1 MNKEWLFHGT
11 VFHKRFLPKKHAFRY
26 PSIFICFPVS
36 RISELKSRF
45 FSINRFN
52 LFSLKE
58 ADHGNGTGIQQWI
71 STFLKNESVIEADG
85 EIWLMTMPRI
95 LGFVFNPV
103 SFWWCLDKSGD
114 LRAMVC
120 EVNNTFGERHFY
132 LLMTADRGVITEKT
146 ELNCK
151 KAFHVS
157 PFFEVK
163 GEYHFKFLKED
174 ARRTA
179 SIDYKED
186 DISVL
191 KTVVT
196 GTALPISDKILIKTF
211 MSFGLA
217 TLMVVIRINW
227 QALKLFIKGIPFHKK
242 PTRQNQ
248 DITR

>member
-114 LRAMVC
+114 LQ
-120 EVNNTFGERHFY
+120 
-132 LLMTADRGVITEKT
+132 
-146 ELNCK
+146 K
-151 KAFHVS
+151 K
-157 PFFEVK
+157 
-163 GEYHFKFLKED
+163 
-174 ARRTA
+174 
-179 SIDYKED
+179 I
-186 DISVL
+186 
-191 KTVVT
+191 
-196 GTALPISDKILIKTF
+196 
-211 MSFGLA
+211 
-217 TLMVVIRINW
+217 
-227 QALKLFIKGIPFHKK
+227 
-242 PTRQNQ
+242 
-248 DITR
+248 